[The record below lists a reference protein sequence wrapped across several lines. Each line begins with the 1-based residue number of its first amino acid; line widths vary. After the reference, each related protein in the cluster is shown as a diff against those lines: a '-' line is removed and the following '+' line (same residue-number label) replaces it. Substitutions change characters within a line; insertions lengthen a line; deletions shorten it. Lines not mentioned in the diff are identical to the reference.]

1 MSVSFDDAKK
11 TLHSMFP
18 AMDEE
23 TIGDILRQQN
33 GHMESAVEVGTCFVV
48 LSSRSHLQQF
58 PIP

>member
-33 GHMESAVEVGTCFVV
+33 GHMESAVEVFMC
-48 LSSRSHLQQF
+48 
-58 PIP
+58 